1 MAEGTGD
8 EVKGLVDLLDRV
20 DGAVQGCERASL
32 GMALRA
38 FGNRAFGPVLLF
50 AGIVTLAPIIGDIP
64 GVPTL
69 MGIVVFLTAVQMMFN
84 PGYFW
89 LPDWLLN
96 RSIGKDKVGKALDV
110 LRRPARFIDRLIGPR
125 LTFVVGKAGSYAIAA
140 ACLLIACLMPPMEL
154 VPFSANG
161 AGAALT
167 AFGLALVAQDGLL
180 ALLAFAFTGAAAGL
194 TFYGLF

>member
-1 MAEGTGD
+1 MAEKAGSA
-8 EVKGLVDLLDRV
+8 VNGLVDLLDRI
-20 DGAVQGCERASL
+20 DEAVQGSERASL
-32 GMALRA
+32 GMAFRA

-50 AGIVTLAPIIGDIP
+50 AGLVTLAPLVGDIP

-89 LPDWLLN
+89 LPDWLLK
-96 RSIGKDKVGKALDV
+96 RSIGKEKVSKALDA

-125 LTFVVGKAGSYAIAA
+125 LTFMVGKAGSYAIAA
-140 ACLLIACLMPPMEL
+140 ACLLIACLMPPMEF

-180 ALLAFAFTGAAAGL
+180 AMLAFAVTGAAAGL
-194 TFYGLF
+194 TLYGLL